1 LVRPSENSWVFLY
14 LHRLGLCSPVLLR
27 EIRLPA
33 SLTWRLRSRLAP
45 ISNPR
50 FRLLRNQPPWPAP
63 GMTSLPQP
71 EIQAWLPSPLRRSA
85 RSVELTLSDAWPEV
99 FQEALPR
106 AMGLGDDCQSLRF
119 PWDEPRKPLPAQ
131 AADDTN
137 TRQAL
142 PTLGLEYA
150 ASATLNAT
158 NRA

>member
-1 LVRPSENSWVFLY
+1 M
-14 LHRLGLCSPVLLR
+14 LLL
-27 EIRLPA
+27 EIRSSA
-33 SLTWRLRSRLAP
+33 SLTWKFHSRLAP

-50 FRLLRNQPPWPAP
+50 FRLLRNQPPLAGSRDDVTPAAGDP
-63 GMTSLPQP
+63 GLAP
-71 EIQAWLPSPLRRSA
+71 LPSPLRRSE